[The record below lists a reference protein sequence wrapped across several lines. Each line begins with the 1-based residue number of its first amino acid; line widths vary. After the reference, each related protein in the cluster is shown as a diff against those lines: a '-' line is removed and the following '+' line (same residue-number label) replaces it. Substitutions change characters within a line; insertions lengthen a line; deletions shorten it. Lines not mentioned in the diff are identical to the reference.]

1 MKRNLKAC
9 HLSSFDKN
17 NLYKTQ
23 KIRFKFLR
31 ALKLRYERFVRIK
44 RIDKRWVSDQLYR
57 WFINVSSVF
66 SLCYEISI
74 IGKAFQKYKRPQ
86 GRAVHQTIHEF
97 ISKGKILLDLLLL
110 KCLCIGCF
118 RRRRFR

>member
-31 ALKLRYERFVRIK
+31 ALKLRYERFVQIK

-66 SLCYEISI
+66 ALCCEISI
-74 IGKAFQKYKRPQ
+74 IGKAFQKYKHPQ
-86 GRAVHQTIHEF
+86 GRAGHQTIHEF

>member
-1 MKRNLKAC
+1 M
-9 HLSSFDKN
+9 
-17 NLYKTQ
+17 
-23 KIRFKFLR
+23 
-31 ALKLRYERFVRIK
+31 RYERFVPIK

-86 GRAVHQTIHEF
+86 GRAGQQAIDEF

-110 KCLCIGCF
+110 LLAVLEAISIKFYRDIKE
-118 RRRRFR
+118 

>member
-1 MKRNLKAC
+1 MKRNLKTC
-9 HLSSFDKN
+9 HLLSFDKN

-31 ALKLRYERFVRIK
+31 ALKLRYERFVQIK

-57 WFINVSSVF
+57 WFMNVSSVF

-86 GRAVHQTIHEF
+86 GRAGHQTIHEF

>member
-31 ALKLRYERFVRIK
+31 ALKLRYERFVQIK
-44 RIDKRWVSDQLYR
+44 RIDKRWVSDQLCR

-86 GRAVHQTIHEF
+86 GRAGHQTIHEF